1 MSRILRGSIVACL
14 ALGSVTTLVAQ
25 SDVITLD
32 DAIAAARSSNR
43 SIANARLEVAKAGDE
58 VSILRRKRYPVLD
71 MTLLANQP
79 LTALNFEFK
88 RGVFGTYPDVGP
100 LPGEDTKVKIARTF
114 NIIGFARVTQPI
126 TQLYDLTLGQRIAR
140 LEEQARR
147 ERLRGAES
155 TLRSEVTKLYSSAQQ
170 LQSSREALDESIT
183 LLEELRRVVG
193 RYVEQQVALQSDLL
207 EVEARL
213 ARAQQQREVVEHAI
227 LTYREQLNVAMG
239 RPPEAPFSVSTTRAS
254 FLPDQIAAAN
264 NAEVAEAELRVEQA
278 RTDLRL
284 ERHGF
289 YPDVAFVGTV
299 LTPTNFDLLPRN
311 IASAALLATWTPF
324 DWGVRRAEV
333 AQKARSLEQAQNAA
347 SDTRDRIA
355 VTFNAQRRKVDES
368 ARMIEVRAL
377 DRQVAAEK
385 LRVANEKY
393 KHDAVLLRD
402 VLNAEAALAE
412 ANRSADEAY
421 LDWVTAVAELQKI
434 AGE

>member
-1 MSRILRGSIVACL
+1 
-14 ALGSVTTLVAQ
+14 
-25 SDVITLD
+25 
-32 DAIAAARSSNR
+32 
-43 SIANARLEVAKAGDE
+43 
-58 VSILRRKRYPVLD
+58 
-71 MTLLANQP
+71 
-79 LTALNFEFK
+79 
-88 RGVFGTYPDVGP
+88 
-100 LPGEDTKVKIARTF
+100 
-114 NIIGFARVTQPI
+114 
-126 TQLYDLTLGQRIAR
+126 
-140 LEEQARR
+140 
-147 ERLRGAES
+147 
-155 TLRSEVTKLYSSAQQ
+155 
-170 LQSSREALDESIT
+170 
-183 LLEELRRVVG
+183 
-193 RYVEQQVALQSDLL
+193 
-207 EVEARL
+207 
-213 ARAQQQREVVEHAI
+213 
-227 LTYREQLNVAMG
+227 
-239 RPPEAPFSVSTTRAS
+239 
-254 FLPDQIAAAN
+254 
-264 NAEVAEAELRVEQA
+264 
-278 RTDLRL
+278 
-284 ERHGF
+284 
-289 YPDVAFVGTV
+289 V

-333 AQKARSLEQAQNAA
+333 AQKARTLEQAQNAA